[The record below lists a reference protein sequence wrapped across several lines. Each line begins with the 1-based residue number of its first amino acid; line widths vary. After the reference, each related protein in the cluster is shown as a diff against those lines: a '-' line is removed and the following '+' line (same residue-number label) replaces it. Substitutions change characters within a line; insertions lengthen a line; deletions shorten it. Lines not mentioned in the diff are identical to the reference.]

1 MTPSQQGPDANGHGR
16 ARALA
21 QLDVDAHLADPARR
35 QAFVTPMFD
44 VIAPRY
50 DQFTRVFSFGMDAT
64 WKREAVRVVAE
75 ALLSGASSG
84 NRSGD
89 RSGNHAGDWSG
100 DHSGNDAGDRSG
112 NLAVERSRDHA
123 GNSAGPRV
131 LDLACGTGDF
141 AFSVARAVM
150 DRCPQL
156 EVLGIDASYEMIRF
170 ATQRLQG
177 ADADVSP
184 LVSVGTGDM
193 TQLPVQS
200 ASVDV
205 VTAGYAVRNAPDP
218 ILAIRE
224 AARVLKPGG
233 LYVTLDFYRP
243 EFSPWRVLLLNYL
256 AVAGNVVGWSWHRTP
271 VVYGYIARS
280 IDHFMSWQ
288 AFSRALSDNG
298 FATRSVRRWLGGGV
312 ALHVAERI

>member
-1 MTPSQQGPDANGHGR
+1 
-16 ARALA
+16 
-21 QLDVDAHLADPARR
+21 
-35 QAFVTPMFD
+35 MFD

-75 ALLSGASSG
+75 SL
-84 NRSGD
+84 R
-89 RSGNHAGDWSG
+89 
-100 DHSGNDAGDRSG
+100 SGNDA
-112 NLAVERSRDHA
+112 A
-123 GNSAGPRV
+123 PRV

-141 AFSVARAVM
+141 AISVARAVQIE
-150 DRCPQL
+150 CPAI
-156 EVLGIDASYEMIRF
+156 EVLGRDSSHEMIRH
-170 ATQRLQG
+170 AKQRLSG

-184 LVSVGTGDM
+184 RVCVSTGDM
-193 TQLPVQS
+193 TRLPVAS

-218 ILAIRE
+218 VLAICE
-224 AARVLKPGG
+224 AARVLRTGG

-243 EFSPWRVLLLNYL
+243 EFAPWRLVLLNYL
-256 AVAGNVVGWSWHRTP
+256 ALAGNLVGWSWHRTP

-288 AFSRALSDNG
+288 AFSRALAENG
-298 FATRSVRRWLGGGV
+298 FRTRSVRRWLGGGV